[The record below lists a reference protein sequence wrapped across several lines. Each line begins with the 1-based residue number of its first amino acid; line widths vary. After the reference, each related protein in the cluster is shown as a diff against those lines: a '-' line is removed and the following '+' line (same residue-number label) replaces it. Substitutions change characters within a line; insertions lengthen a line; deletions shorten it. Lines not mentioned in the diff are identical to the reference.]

1 MCVWDRHGR
10 LDGKLRRRGCW
21 AMLVMIYPCQEK
33 FEGIHNN
40 IFTEVSTSKEK
51 HFSCVDFIGANVLA
65 PPPPPGL
72 SSPERGSSEVFD
84 GLSYTHT
91 HTFTPRKGEGWCLH
105 TVVCTSLTSL
115 IHTHTHT
122 PRKGEG
128 TCLHTVVC
136 TSLTSL
142 IHAHTHTHTQEGR
155 RMVSTRGG
163 VHLFDVSHTHTH
175 TQDIR
180 TCGAP

>member
-65 PPPPPGL
+65 PPPPPASRLL
-72 SSPERGSSEVFD
+72 SAEAA
-84 GLSYTHT
+84 
-91 HTFTPRKGEGWCLH
+91 K
-105 TVVCTSLTSL
+105 SLMVS
-115 IHTHTHT
+115 HTHTHT
-122 PRKGEG
+122 
-128 TCLHTVVC
+128 HV
-136 TSLTSL
+136 
-142 IHAHTHTHTQEGR
+142 HTQEGR
-155 RMVSTRGG
+155 RMVSSHGG

-175 TQDIR
+175 THTHHTQEGRRYTWQHADH
-180 TCGAP
+180 TTQ